1 MSLLVPSDITRD
13 FHGNRGDIILLR
25 GLSLNTEAYE
35 SASVGVCVCGYQC
48 KRQRMCKHVCLCVC
62 EGPNGR
68 KCGNLKLLDA
78 LQRLQTDN

>member
-35 SASVGVCVCGYQC
+35 SASVGGCVCVDISVRDRECAS
-48 KRQRMCKHVCLCVC
+48 MCVFVCVRDLMGVNV
-62 EGPNGR
+62 E
-68 KCGNLKLLDA
+68 
-78 LQRLQTDN
+78 T